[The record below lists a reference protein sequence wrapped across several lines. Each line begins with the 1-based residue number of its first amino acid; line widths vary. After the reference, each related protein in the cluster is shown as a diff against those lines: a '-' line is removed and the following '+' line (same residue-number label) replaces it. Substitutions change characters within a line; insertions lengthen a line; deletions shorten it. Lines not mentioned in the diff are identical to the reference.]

1 MAGFSTHGKWRAT
14 GAAEAAPFA
23 RKTGRRNDATKL
35 VIVNGRTDVGSD
47 GDCDSMSS

>member
-1 MAGFSTHGKWRAT
+1 MAGFSPHGKERAT
-14 GAAEAAPFA
+14 GAAAPFA